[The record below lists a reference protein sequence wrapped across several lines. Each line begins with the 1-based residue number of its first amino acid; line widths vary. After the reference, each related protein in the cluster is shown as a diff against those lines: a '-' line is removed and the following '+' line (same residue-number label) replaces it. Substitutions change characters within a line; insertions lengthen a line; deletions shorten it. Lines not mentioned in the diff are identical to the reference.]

1 MLGQRTSSP
10 TGDSSGSG
18 KPQRVLIADRDP
30 LFLLGLRSVLD
41 SRFEVVGDALTG
53 RHVLESAASI
63 QPEILIAGFVLG
75 CGRDTLGLAVDIQA
89 VSPATAMVV
98 LLPDCCSDLAEPL
111 LRSGARAIV
120 PRSALPATLLS
131 AIERVIDGEVFV
143 ASQLSPNL
151 PSQDSTA
158 GHVDLTVLTAR
169 EIEVFRLFGLGKS
182 YTDIAYLLDLS
193 PKTIEKHRENI
204 KVKVR
209 VKSAAAM
216 LLLARAQAFW
226 ESTAMDHLI

>member
-1 MLGQRTSSP
+1 M
-10 TGDSSGSG
+10 SGPA
-18 KPQRVLIADRDP
+18 KPQRILIADRDP
-30 LFLLGLRSVLD
+30 LFLLGIRAVLD

-75 CGRDTLGLAVDIQA
+75 CGRDTLGLATDIRA
-89 VSPATAMVV
+89 ASPATAMVV
-98 LLPDCCSDLAEPL
+98 LLPECCSDVAEPL
-111 LRSGARAIV
+111 LRSGARAV
-120 PRSALPATLLS
+120 LPRSSLPATLLS

-143 ASQLSPNL
+143 ATQFSPHR
-151 PSQDSTA
+151 PRQDSNA

-169 EIEVFRLFGLGKS
+169 ELEIFRLFGLGKS
-182 YTDIAYLLDLS
+182 YTDIASLLDLS

-216 LLLARAQAFW
+216 LLLARAHALW
-226 ESTAMDHLI
+226 ESVALDYII